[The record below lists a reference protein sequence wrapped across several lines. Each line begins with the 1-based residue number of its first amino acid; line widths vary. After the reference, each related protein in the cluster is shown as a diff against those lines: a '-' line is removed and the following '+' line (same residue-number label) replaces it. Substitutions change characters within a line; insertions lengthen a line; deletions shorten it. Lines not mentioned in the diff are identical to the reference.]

1 MRKGDESLECRSIR
15 AGRHCSAVVELP
27 GVGQHDALRG
37 TFVPVAAAD
46 SPFTGAGLGY
56 FYLEDFEDGALNTP
70 GVTVSGGVAT
80 KPHYAAAYVDSVDG
94 DDGVIDGNGNGG
106 NSWFNSSGSTGLLF
120 TFNAGVLGSLPTQ
133 VGIVWTDGLNPVQAQ
148 FFDGSANL
156 IASATLPSV
165 ADGSF
170 TGGTAEDRFFG
181 LDIPTGIGSVLVT
194 SGTGAGIEVDHLQ
207 YGGAPIPAPGA
218 LLLGG
223 IGAVLIGW
231 MRSRRVL

>member
-1 MRKGDESLECRSIR
+1 MR
-15 AGRHCSAVVELP
+15 AWN
-27 GVGQHDALRG
+27 VGQ
-37 TFVPVAAAD
+37 FVLGGIVLLSLSSLASASMTLYGGLSYLSAAD

-80 KPHYAAAYVDSVDG
+80 QPHYAVAYVDSVDG